1 MKRKIGIAIM
11 FGLICINIL
20 SGCGPS
26 SNEKQTD
33 FEELEVDYV
42 INIIIEIIKEFY
54 LK

>member
-33 FEELEVDYV
+33 FEELETSYEKSI
-42 INIIIEIIKEFY
+42 IN
-54 LK
+54 

>member
-26 SNEKQTD
+26 SNENK
-33 FEELEVDYV
+33 L
-42 INIIIEIIKEFY
+42 I
-54 LK
+54 LKNQRQIMLLTMMEHILTKT

>member
-20 SGCGPS
+20 SGCGSS

-42 INIIIEIIKEFY
+42 INDDGTYTYKD
-54 LK
+54 LN